1 MIRILQIAP
10 EIGPGT
16 GVGGVAHQ
24 LETQWRAAGIP
35 TSRFT
40 LQEARGSWLPAPGP
54 GLRGKAALWAR
65 VTWFSTVGTMLA
77 RRAVRRDPGALV
89 VCHNDA
95 LVGDVYVNHG
105 VLVEAMRLRGHP
117 FWRIVRNPVHPF
129 TIVRDTVRY
138 RSRRVHRA
146 VVSLTA
152 ADADALRRSFGRV
165 RPRSVVIGNGVD
177 PERFR
182 PPTQAQR
189 HAARARLGV
198 GLAEQVVLFVGHEFG
213 RKGLPELVEAF
224 AALGASTHLV
234 VVGGTPDLLRD
245 IARHPSARA
254 VGDRL
259 HLLGP
264 LSDPR
269 WVFQGADLFALPSA
283 YEAYPLVVL
292 EALASGL
299 PVVATPVGS
308 VPDLI
313 VDGLNGHIVER
324 NPASIRA
331 GIARVLAADPQTLR
345 AAARATALEHT
356 WDAVAERYLVLL
368 NDLSGS
374 AALPMSPRGVEDRHD

>member
-1 MIRILQIAP
+1 MIRIVQIAP

-16 GVGGVAHQ
+16 GVGGVAHH

-40 LQEARGSWLPAPGP
+40 LQEAHGSWLPTPGP

-65 VTWFSTVGTMLA
+65 VTWFSTVGTVLA

-105 VLVEAMRLRGHP
+105 VLLESMRRRGHP

-129 TIVRDTVRY
+129 TIARDTVRY

-152 ADADALRRSFGRV
+152 ADADALRRTFGRV
-165 RPRSVVIGNGVD
+165 APRSVVIGNGVD

-182 PPTQAQR
+182 PATQAQR
-189 HAARARLGV
+189 DAARIRLGV
-198 GLAEQVVLFVGHEFG
+198 GPQEQVVLFVGHEFG
-213 RKGLPELVEAF
+213 RKGLPELVEAV
-224 AALGASTHLV
+224 AALGALTHLV
-234 VVGGTPDLLRD
+234 VVGGTPDLVQD
-245 IARHPSARA
+245 ISRHPSARA
-254 VGDRL
+254 LGDRL

-264 LSDPR
+264 LPDPR
-269 WVFQGADLFALPSA
+269 WVFHGADLFVLPSA

-292 EALASGL
+292 EALACGL

-313 VDGLNGHIVER
+313 VDGQNGQIVER
-324 NPASIRA
+324 TPASIRA
-331 GIARVLAADPQTLR
+331 GIVSVLTGDPQTLC
-345 AAARATALEHT
+345 AAARATALAHT

-368 NDLSGS
+368 GELAGS
-374 AALPMSPRGVEDRHD
+374 AALPGDAADGGGLP

>member
-1 MIRILQIAP
+1 VIHILQVAP

-16 GVGGVAHQ
+16 GVGGVAHH
-24 LETQWRAAGIP
+24 LETEWRAAGIP

-40 LQEARGSWLPAPGP
+40 LAEAHGSWLPTPGP

-65 VTWFSTVGTMLA
+65 VTWFSTVGTVLA
-77 RRAVRRDPGALV
+77 RRVVRRNPGALV

-105 VLVEAMRLRGHP
+105 VLVEAMRRRGRP
-117 FWRIVRNPVHPF
+117 LWRILRNPLHPF
-129 TIVRDTVRY
+129 TIARDTVRY
-138 RSRRVHRA
+138 RSGRIHRA

-152 ADADALRRSFGRV
+152 ADADALRRTYGRV

-182 PPTQAQR
+182 PPTDAQR
-189 HAARARLGV
+189 YAARAQLGV
-198 GLAEQVVLFVGHEFG
+198 GPDEQVVLFVGHEFG
-213 RKGLPELVEAF
+213 RKGLPQLVEAVS
-224 AALGASTHLV
+224 ALSETTHLV
-234 VVGGTPDLLRD
+234 VVGGTPDLVAD
-245 IARHPSARA
+245 IARHPAGRA
-254 VGDRL
+254 LGERL

-264 LSDPR
+264 VPDPR
-269 WVFQGADLFALPSA
+269 WVLHGADVFVLASA

-292 EALASGL
+292 EALATGL

-313 VDGLNGHIVER
+313 INGHNGQLVER
-324 NPASIRA
+324 APESIRA
-331 GIARVLAADPQTLR
+331 GVAHVLAGDRAFLG

-356 WDAVAERYLVLL
+356 WTAVAGHYLVLL
-368 NDLSGS
+368 RELAQSSTRPHGRADG
-374 AALPMSPRGVEDRHD
+374 GVAG